1 MGARMSPAHNPIA
14 ALTAV
19 EVNVPKSDTTGTTR
33 DGLGVDLAGKRGC
46 YFVVATGVLTGTATV
61 AAYVQDSSDN
71 SNFTNVNVTTY
82 PDATLAASN
91 AASGV
96 REMWVRK
103 DQVGRY
109 VRAEVVVA
117 ANTALTSCVAVAY

>member
-1 MGARMSPAHNPIA
+1 MGVPISSGA
-14 ALTAV
+14 ATL
-19 EVNVPKSDTTGTTR
+19 
-33 DGLGVDLAGKRGC
+33 DGLGVDLQGKRGC
-46 YFVVATGVLTGTATV
+46 YFVVATGALTGLATV

>member
-1 MGARMSPAHNPIA
+1 MGARMSPAHNPVG

-19 EVNVPKSDTTGTTR
+19 ETRVPVSSGAATL
-33 DGLGVDLAGKRGC
+33 DGLGVDLQGKRGC
-46 YFVVATGVLTGTATV
+46 YFVVATGVLTGLATV
-61 AAYVQDSSDN
+61 AAYIQESTDN

-103 DQVGRY
+103 DQVERY

-117 ANTALTSCVAVAY
+117 ANTALTSCVAVVY

>member
-14 ALTAV
+14 ALTAIATR
-19 EVNVPKSDTTGTTR
+19 VPVSSGAATL
-33 DGLGVDLAGKRGC
+33 DGAGVDLVGKRGC
-46 YFVVATGVLTGTATV
+46 YFVLATGALTGLATV
-61 AAYVQDSSDN
+61 AAYIQESDDN

-109 VRAEVVVA
+109 VRAEIVIA

>member
-1 MGARMSPAHNPIA
+1 MGSRMSPAHNPIA

-19 EVNVPKSDTTGTTR
+19 ETRVPVSSGAATL
-33 DGLGVDLAGKRGC
+33 DGLGVDLQGKRGC
-46 YFVVATGVLTGTATV
+46 YFVVATGVLTGLATV
-61 AAYVQDSSDN
+61 AAYVQESTDN

-96 REMWVRK
+96 REMWVRR
-103 DQVGRY
+103 DSVARY
-109 VRAEVVVA
+109 VRAEVVIA
-117 ANTALTSCVAVAY
+117 ANTALTACVAVTY

>member
-1 MGARMSPAHNPIA
+1 MGARMSPAHNPVA

-19 EVNVPKSDTTGTTR
+19 ETRVPVSSGAATL
-33 DGLGVDLAGKRGC
+33 DGLGVDLQGKRGC
-46 YFVVATGVLTGTATV
+46 YFVVATGALTGLATV
-61 AAYVQDSSDN
+61 AAYIQESTDN

-96 REMWVRK
+96 REMWVRR
-103 DQVGRY
+103 DQVARY
-109 VRAEVVVA
+109 VRAEVVIA

>member
-14 ALTAV
+14 AITATPSV
-19 EVNVPKSDTTGTTR
+19 LPQSSGAATLNGV
-33 DGLGVDLAGKRGC
+33 GVDISGKRGC
-46 YFVVATGVLTGTATV
+46 YFVVATGALTGAATV

-103 DQVGRY
+103 DQVARY
-109 VRAEVVVA
+109 VRAQVVVA

>member
-19 EVNVPKSDTTGTTR
+19 ETRVPVSSGAATL
-33 DGLGVDLAGKRGC
+33 DGLGVDLQGKRGC
-46 YFVVATGVLTGTATV
+46 YFVVATGVLTGLATV
-61 AAYVQDSSDN
+61 AAYVQESTDN

-96 REMWVRK
+96 REMWVRR
-103 DQVGRY
+103 DQVARY
-109 VRAEVVVA
+109 VRAEVVIA

>member
-1 MGARMSPAHNPIA
+1 MGARMSPAHNPVG

-19 EVNVPKSDTTGTTR
+19 ATRVPVSSGAATL
-33 DGLGVDLAGKRGC
+33 DGLGVDLVGKRGC
-46 YFVVATGVLTGTATV
+46 YFVVATGALTGLATV
-61 AAYVQDSSDN
+61 AAYIQESDDN

-109 VRAEVVVA
+109 VRAEIVIA

>member
-1 MGARMSPAHNPIA
+1 MGARMSPAHNPVG

-19 EVNVPKSDTTGTTR
+19 ETVVPQSSGAATL
-33 DGLGVDLAGKRGC
+33 DGLGIDLAGKRGC
-46 YFVVATGVLTGTATV
+46 YFVVATGALTGAATV
-61 AAYVQDSSDN
+61 AAYIQDSSDN

-103 DQVGRY
+103 DQVAQY

-117 ANTALTSCVAVAY
+117 ANTALVGCVAVAY